1 MEALKKVRFGIGI
14 VLIVL
19 LALFFY
25 YNLPRTVVVQ
35 ISGTDV
41 KRIDKKNSSVK
52 NQSKNTTGTISAQQT
67 SDIRYINSI
76 TRSGKALVFRNED
89 TGWGWPP
96 YLKFD
101 SADLTAKAQAFAS
114 DQAKPWVLVKYYGW
128 RISVFS
134 MFPNAVNLKAV
145 DRDYSHFPLFN
156 IVFFILLVTAVLIFR
171 SKTKKLIER
180 VRGRNKSKT
189 GEEKA

>member
-14 VLIVL
+14 VLVVL
-19 LALFFY
+19 LSLLFH
-25 YNLPRTVVVQ
+25 YNLPRTAVVQ

-41 KRIDKKNSSVK
+41 KRIDKQNSSVK
-52 NQSKNTTGTISAQQT
+52 NQSKNNTGTLSAQQT
-67 SDIRYINSI
+67 SDVRYINSLA
-76 TRSGKALVFRNED
+76 RSGKTIVFRNED

-101 SADLTAKAQAFAS
+101 SADLTAEAQAFAA

-128 RISVFS
+128 RIKVFS
-134 MFPNAVNLKAV
+134 MFPNVVNLKAV

-156 IVFFILLVTAVLIFR
+156 IVFFVLLVTAVLILR
-171 SKTKKLIER
+171 SKVKKLVAR
-180 VRGRNKSKT
+180 VRGRNKSKS
-189 GEEKA
+189 GEAKT

>member
-1 MEALKKVRFGIGI
+1 MKAAKKVKFGIGV
-14 VLIVL
+14 VLVLL
-19 LALFFY
+19 LALFFH

-41 KRIDKKNSSVK
+41 KRIDKKNSSDK
-52 NQSKNTTGTISAQQT
+52 NQSNNNTSAKAARQT
-67 SDIRYINSI
+67 SDVRFINSMS
-76 TRSGKALVFRNED
+76 RSGKTIVFRNED

-101 SADLTAKAQAFAS
+101 SADLTAEAQAFSA

-128 RISVFS
+128 RIKVFS
-134 MFPNAVNLKAV
+134 MFPNAVNLKVV

-156 IVFFILLVTAVLIFR
+156 IVFFVLLITVVLIAK
-171 SKTKKLIER
+171 SKIKKVFER
-180 VRGRNKSKT
+180 LQGRNKSKT
-189 GEEKA
+189 GETKA

>member
-1 MEALKKVRFGIGI
+1 MKAAKKVKFGIGV
-14 VLIVL
+14 VLVLL
-19 LALFFY
+19 LALFFH

-41 KRIDKKNSSVK
+41 KRIDKKNSSDK
-52 NQSKNTTGTISAQQT
+52 NQSNNNTSAKAARQT
-67 SDIRYINSI
+67 SDVRFINSMS
-76 TRSGKALVFRNED
+76 RSGKTIVFRNED

-101 SADLTAKAQAFAS
+101 SADLTAEAQAFAA

-128 RISVFS
+128 RIKVFS
-134 MFPNAVNLKAV
+134 MFPNAVNLKVV

-156 IVFFILLVTAVLIFR
+156 IVFFVLLITVVLIAK
-171 SKTKKLIER
+171 SKIKKVFEKL
-180 VRGRNKSKT
+180 RGRNKSKP
-189 GEEKA
+189 GETKA